1 MQGRKVGNQ
10 ACEGNKWQMATNIL
24 FPLTSFVGRT
34 EALDQLWELL
44 LLPQLRI
51 ITIVGAGGMGKT
63 RLALELARLLNET
76 PPELSSGNPHFP
88 GGLWWVDL
96 SALPVWSPAGCII
109 QEIAAVFAL
118 TVEADASLLD
128 AVAALL
134 ADRTCLLLLDNCE
147 HVVTAC
153 AEVVQ
158 QLALR
163 CPHSKII
170 ATSREAL
177 RVPGEQLFAL
187 TPLSVL
193 QGRRNRQQPVSPPD
207 QLDQLCQADAVQL
220 FIERARLRTLDFA
233 LTDEQIWSIAQICQ
247 WVDGL
252 PLAIELAAARVRLL
266 PPAALLQQLGQGQS
280 VTALLGQG
288 PRTAPPR
295 LLTIYNTIDWSYRLL
310 ESTTEQ
316 ALFQQMAVF
325 AGGARLEE
333 IQAICEETWGPA
345 AAHANLLATLEALLE
360 KSLLTSQDHQG
371 VRRYGMLLT
380 IQEYALERLTE
391 AGAADRLRARHLAV
405 YTQLAEHG
413 DAHLSGAQQ
422 LRWLDQLEAEQE
434 NFRAALIWALGEAG
448 QPGHDPK
455 GGMALLAALC
465 DFWSVRGYWSEGQ
478 QWAERTLQW
487 LHTDLAA
494 YPPAL
499 QARVYLT
506 AGLLNGNTAAPLPW
520 LQRALALYRTEG
532 NQKAV
537 ALALRWLL
545 HIHLALRDWE
555 ATAAVAKEL
564 TPFAEAFNHPIL
576 LLALGR
582 AAFVQGDAQGAQRY
596 FQRGELAASQ
606 QGHLLAWVYAVCL
619 QGLLA
624 NTTGEGVR
632 LEESLQQAL
641 EQARRLGRKDLQMHL
656 CHTLSEIVLGRHAYS
671 AALALISEGLPLA
684 RQLGHQTVVAIF
696 LYHCAN
702 IAARIEPT
710 EWTASSLIITAHH
723 LLQQQPHL
731 AELMVEMAYQRAAA
745 QARLVNDACA
755 TPVLANQ
762 VKPLAL
768 DEAITYAGLLQQRF
782 QSRVD
787 SLIL

>member
-1 MQGRKVGNQ
+1 
-10 ACEGNKWQMATNIL
+10 MATNIL
-24 FPLTSFVGRT
+24 FPLTSFVGRI
-34 EALDQLWELL
+34 EDLDQLWELL
-44 LLPQLRI
+44 QLPQPRI

-63 RLALELARLLNET
+63 RLALELARLLDET

-96 SALPVWSPAGCII
+96 SALPVRSPAGRIV

-177 RVPGEQLFAL
+177 RVPGEQLFVLA
-187 TPLSVL
+187 PLSVL
-193 QGRRNRQQPVSPPD
+193 QGWQNRQQPVSPPEQFD
-207 QLDQLCQADAVQL
+207 QLRQASAVRL
-220 FIERARLRTLDFA
+220 FIERARLATLDLT
-233 LTDEQIWSIAQICQ
+233 LTDEQLWSIAQICH

-266 PPAALLQQLGQGQS
+266 PPAAMLAQLGQGRALS
-280 VTALLGQG
+280 LLLGQG

-310 ESTTEQ
+310 ESANEQ
-316 ALFQQMAVF
+316 ALFQRLAVF

-333 IQAICEETWGPA
+333 IQAVCGEAWGA
-345 AAHANLLATLEALLE
+345 QVAHANLLATLEALLE
-360 KSLLTSQDHQG
+360 KSLLIAQDHQG

-391 AGAADRLRARHLAV
+391 AAATDHFRARHLAV
-405 YTQLAEHG
+405 YTQLAERG

-422 LRWLDQLEAEQE
+422 LHWLDQLEAEQE

-448 QPGHDPK
+448 QSGHDPK

-478 QWAERTLQW
+478 QWAERSLQL
-487 LHTDLAA
+487 LHADPAA
-494 YPPAL
+494 YPPTL

-506 AGLLNGNTAAPLPW
+506 AGLLYGNTAAPLPW
-520 LQRALALYRTEG
+520 LQRALALYRAEG

-545 HIHLALRDWE
+545 HTHLALRDWE
-555 ATAAVAKEL
+555 ATAAAANEL

-582 AAFVQGDAQGAQRY
+582 AAFVQGDRQGAQHY

-619 QGLLA
+619 QGMLA
-624 NTTGEGVR
+624 NTSGEGVR
-632 LEESLQQAL
+632 LEGPLQHAL
-641 EQARRLGRKDLQMHL
+641 EQTRRLGRKDLQMHL
-656 CHTLSEIVLGRHAYS
+656 CHTLSEIALGRHAYG
-671 AALALISEGLPLA
+671 AALTLIREGLPLA
-684 RQLGHQTVVAIF
+684 RQLGHQTAVATF
-696 LYHCAN
+696 LCQCAS

-710 EWTASSLIITAHH
+710 HWSANAIQQTAHH
-723 LLQQQPHL
+723 LLQQRPHTP
-731 AELMVEMAYQRAAA
+731 ELMVEMAYQRAAA
-745 QARLVNDACA
+745 QAQLVSEAFTDATLA
-755 TPVLANQ
+755 TRA
-762 VKPLAL
+762 KPLTL
-768 DEAITYAGLLQQRF
+768 DEALQYMHQLEQR
-782 QSRVD
+782 
-787 SLIL
+787 LT